1 MNELTQKIKTVFTPK
16 AALIA
21 YECGRSYSK
30 EYYLELHP
38 INEKGKMGAGIP
50 VTQEFMNEI
59 ASSYSDTTSGMP
71 HGILPENM
79 LFADTRKG
87 QEKYIWFNP
96 PGKRQMFFYKELNI
110 KDGEYNLPGLIYIVS
125 EGKLCMYAFKGKK
138 PGENTELFLA
148 PFFNA
153 SSTYVCLGSSNL
165 EKPQSPSFKELL
177 EYWEKRFWLSEFSH
191 LSGEGNPTEHNLVRV
206 LEDSAK
212 APFDANELKPIKRKL
227 KDILK

>member
-21 YECGRSYSK
+21 YEYGRNYNK

-50 VTQEFMNEI
+50 VTREFMNEI
-59 ASSYSDTTSGMP
+59 ASSYSDTTSQMP
-71 HGILPENM
+71 HGILPEN
-79 LFADTRKG
+79 LLYADTRKG

-96 PGKRQMFFYKELNI
+96 PGKRQMFFHKELNM

-191 LSGEGNPTEHNLVRV
+191 LSSEGNPTEHNLVRV
-206 LEDSAK
+206 LENAAK
-212 APFDANELKPIKRKL
+212 APFDLNELKPIKRKL
-227 KDILK
+227 KEILK